1 MRRLLDGLFRS
12 LGVLAAVAL
21 VVIGVSV
28 LTGVSGRLLGY
39 HVQGAIFIATYSMG
53 AMAFFALAHTLKSGG
68 HIRVT
73 LFLRGL
79 SPRVRRYFEIWCLG
93 VGTAILGF
101 FSYNT
106 IALMMNSYEFGIT
119 SVGVLP
125 IPIWIPQMS
134 MAVGAVVATIA
145 FLDEFLIVAR
155 GGEPTYGY
163 EDAGE
168 PEKAAESKTS
178 E

>member
-1 MRRLLDGLFRS
+1 MRKLLDGLFQS
-12 LGVLAAVAL
+12 LGVLASVAL

-28 LTGVSGRLLGY
+28 LIGVTGRLLGY
-39 HVQGAIFIATYSMG
+39 HVRGAIFVAVYSMG
-53 AMAFFALAHTLKSGG
+53 AMAFFALAHTLKTGG

-73 LFLRGL
+73 LFLRNL
-79 SPRVRRYFEIWCLG
+79 NPRVRRYFEIWCLG
-93 VGTAILGF
+93 FGTAILGF

-106 IALMMNSYEFGIT
+106 IALIMNSYEFGIT

-125 IPIWIPQMS
+125 IPIWIPQLS
-134 MAVGAVVATIA
+134 MAFGAVVATIA
-145 FLDEFLIVAR
+145 FLDEFIIVVR

-163 EDAGE
+163 EDEGE
-168 PEKAAESKTS
+168 PEKVAEPKTF

>member
-1 MRRLLDGLFRS
+1 MRRLLDGVFRS
-12 LGVLAAVAL
+12 LGVLAAIAL

-28 LTGVSGRLLGY
+28 LVGVSGRLLGF
-39 HVQGAIFIATYSMG
+39 HVRGAIFV
-53 AMAFFALAHTLKSGG
+53 AHTLKSGG

-93 VGTAILGF
+93 FSTAILGF
-101 FSYNT
+101 LSYNT
-106 IALMMNSYEFGIT
+106 IALLMNSYEFGIT

-125 IPIWIPQMS
+125 IPIWIPQTI

-145 FLDEFLIVAR
+145 FLDEFLIVVR

-168 PEKAAESKTS
+168 PEKAAEPKTF